1 MLGIDFDGDLEMV
14 EIDLPQIVTISG
26 VDYSA
31 VVSDAMRSH
40 SLDAAGFMPDA
51 DLSVTIRVSVLAS
64 VANGTK
70 ITHGGRV
77 YRAENVVYSP
87 CGTSYEI
94 KCTSLVK

>member
-1 MLGIDFDGDLEMV
+1 MLAIDYAGDIAMAEA
-14 EIDLPQIVTISG
+14 DLPQTVTIGG
-26 VDYSA
+26 VEYPA

-40 SLDAAGFMPDA
+40 LLEMPGYMPDA
-51 DLSVTIRVSVLAS
+51 DLSITIRISILSS

-70 ITHGGRV
+70 ITHGGKQ

-94 KCTSLVK
+94 KCTGLVK